1 MGILRGVLRD
11 LLRDLLRD
19 MLRDPIQSWA
29 MGPFALFLLVGVA
42 LCVGCGSTPKA
53 TTRIVEGESAGVVTI
68 ELPTLDGRIIRSG
81 DYRPQAVLVTYFATW
96 CTPCF
101 DDLLALDRLDR
112 ALDDLTVIAVSID
125 PEPKLLLP
133 SFFEVV
139 PVTFPV
145 VLADAATLDAKTP
158 FGHLAAIPASY
169 LLDGDGKHVQ
179 TFLGP
184 TPIDYLHR
192 RVMALAEETR

>member
-1 MGILRGVLRD
+1 MGILRGVLRFVIFLNLS
-11 LLRDLLRD
+11 LLLPG
-19 MLRDPIQSWA
+19 MW
-29 MGPFALFLLVGVA
+29 
-42 LCVGCGSTPKA
+42 GCGSAAKSTE
-53 TTRIVEGESAGVVTI
+53 RIVEGESAGVV
-68 ELPTLDGRIIRSG
+68 EFALQTLDGRTIRPS

-96 CTPCF
+96 CTPCL
-101 DDLLALDRLDR
+101 DDLPALDSLDR
-112 ALDDLTVIAVSID
+112 ALDDLTVIAVNID
-125 PEPKLLLP
+125 SEPRMLLP
-133 SFFEVV
+133 SFLEIV

-145 VLADAATLDAKTP
+145 VLADAATLDGKSP

-169 LLDGDGKHVQ
+169 LLDGSGNHVQ